1 MTLTLHVT
9 LCKAVIFEW
18 YSYLSKCTEKFIIIG
33 WKLQCCIFN
42 FFHEQCSNPIKM
54 LTLNKLSCISSLHC
68 DTRWL
73 KSGKPPKL
81 KNDMRNNCEL
91 LWPTELQSSCF
102 IRSIKLLLM
111 LWEYF
116 FKELYEISCIVI
128 LFYYK
133 LNTCSRVFK
142 FVGFGFVSFEL
153 KSQFFPFC
161 SLKKLTILFI
171 FISFFNESARK
182 FSFSAALAIIISAN
196 DSRIKNQPRFVII
209 KRKTFFFAIFVYQYN
224 KITVK

>member
-1 MTLTLHVT
+1 
-9 LCKAVIFEW
+9 
-18 YSYLSKCTEKFIIIG
+18 
-33 WKLQCCIFN
+33 
-42 FFHEQCSNPIKM
+42 
-54 LTLNKLSCISSLHC
+54 
-68 DTRWL
+68 
-73 KSGKPPKL
+73 
-81 KNDMRNNCEL
+81 MRNNCEL

-102 IRSIKLLLM
+102 IWSIKLLLM

-142 FVGFGFVSFEL
+142 LVAYGFLSFEL
-153 KSQFFPFC
+153 KSQFFPSVRLKNWQFYLFL
-161 SLKKLTILFI
+161 SL
-171 FISFFNESARK
+171 FFNESARK

-209 KRKTFFFAIFVYQYN
+209 KRKTFFVYQYN